1 MQLHIPREKSQL
13 IINVFQLF
21 SGLFPDAVD
30 QLIATNKKAAE
41 GITIEVT
48 PMKLKRTRPQENY
61 YRKWC
66 RDFATFCGMTPDE
79 MHDELLCQTFGSTE
93 HSTNFGMRRRPAKRS
108 NKAAR
113 TDYSELVETLCRVAA
128 ETGYYIP
135 PPHEDRE

>member
-1 MQLHIPREKSQL
+1 MKVEEREKAEA
-13 IINVFQLF
+13 II
-21 SGLFPDAVD
+21 AAAD
-30 QLIATNKKAAE
+30 QVLE
-41 GITIEVT
+41 
-48 PMKLKRTRPQENY
+48 ENY

-79 MHDELLCQTFGSTE
+79 MHDELLCQTFGS
-93 HSTNFGMRRRPAKRS
+93 GVRRRPVKRS
-108 NKAAR
+108 SKAAR

>member
-30 QLIATNKKAAE
+30 QLIATNKKASE

-66 RDFATFCGMTPDE
+66 REFATFCGMTPDE

-93 HSTNFGMRRRPAKRS
+93 HATNFGMRRRPAKRS
-108 NKAAR
+108 GKAAR
-113 TDYSELVETLCRVAA
+113 TDYSELVETLCRVSA